1 MENIV
6 NKIKS
11 YFSSN
16 FGKLTAVI
24 SGLTFIITLMLSVLF
39 KNRIDIS
46 IFKALISA
54 IITMIILYGLNIFLV
69 KYLGDIIEDSES
81 ETTIPNS
88 EDSLNASSNNYS
100 QEESK
105 EETSLPNPND
115 ILNDTKPE
123 NSMASIIDDIPK
135 PNDTVRSDFNIDKNN
150 KSSYHNMRGDIGD
163 IILGSS
169 SYDGS
174 NYSSGISDSGAYY
187 NSDAKIN
194 EKNIEREVMEDP
206 EKTASAI
213 RTLLAKDKK
222 EEKK

>member
-123 NSMASIIDDIPK
+123 NSMASIIDDIPN